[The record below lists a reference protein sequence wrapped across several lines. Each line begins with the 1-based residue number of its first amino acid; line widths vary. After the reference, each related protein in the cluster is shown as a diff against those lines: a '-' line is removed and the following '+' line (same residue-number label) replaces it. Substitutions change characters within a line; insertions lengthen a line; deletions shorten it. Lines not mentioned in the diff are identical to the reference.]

1 MIIRLRECFFENSQT
16 TAARLRG
23 TMRPL
28 KGKSK
33 PPDDGWKE
41 HGGYMQAKLR
51 KLEGQNSPVEAP
63 LSNIFA
69 GVRIYVNGYTVPS
82 ADVLHRLVQQ
92 HGGSFTNYFSK
103 SAGDFMIATN
113 LAQSKVK
120 SITDHKIVKPAW
132 ITASIQSG
140 KLLSW
145 RNFELYPTGTRKHKR
160 KCLRQVSGGFL
171 KEARFSV
178 EPSSIPASP
187 DGTKPSP
194 TMDHS
199 APADVTS
206 PSKSVP
212 VQARLDFFVRGP
224 SVSPQQATLSPRSR
238 PDAEPSLRL
247 GRLLRTGSTPTKEI
261 PSADVL
267 HRLVQQHGG
276 SFTNYFSKSAG
287 DFMIATNLAQS
298 KVKSITDHKIVKP
311 AWITASIQS
320 GKLLSWRNFELYP
333 TGTRKHKRKCLRQVS
348 GGFLKEARFSVEPSS
363 IPASPDGTK
372 TSPSMDHSA
381 TADVTS
387 PSKSVP
393 VQARLDFFVR
403 GPSVSPQ
410 QATLSPRSRPDAEPS
425 LRLGRLLRTGS
436 TPTKESSS
444 ATEGAAILTPSTSSP
459 TKKAASTSSVVEPPV
474 ASISTSTHSGPGNY
488 IATFYARSRLHHL
501 STWASDLR
509 DLVRSLRGTLP
520 DTAAG
525 SFSEVASCSYE
536 ARKFG
541 IKNGMHLGDARKLC
555 PELKTVPYDFDAF
568 RSVSEQLYKIVA
580 CFSLNIEAVSC
591 DEMYVDLT
599 DLLSSE
605 TYSSEAA
612 EPSRIINPF
621 LLGRELRR
629 RVFEATGCTATCGFG
644 TNRLLTR
651 LATAKA
657 KPNNQAFLI
666 GASTHCAG
674 VGNKSSPVDV
684 VWHRAE
690 AGGTDETSDCPIY
703 EMDGEGRNY
712 LDSLPISSLPGIG
725 RSTAQRLLT
734 KEVST
739 CGDLRQKL
747 SLPQLSNLLGA
758 KTGKRLY
765 QLCQGKDSSDLMFDR
780 FAKSVSA
787 EINYGVRLASWPE
800 VQDFVSSL
808 ASELA
813 TRMEHAATDADGHLG
828 VLGRTLVVRLLTR
841 RADQPKEAIKFMG
854 HGICDAWTRT
864 VQLPSPT
871 RDVSLITSQCMSVLR
886 RIDPDPTDIRGM
898 GLQMQRLSPGRKL
911 KRSPMEIALPT
922 VAKSGSTCNAGA
934 SPPTDQPKPC
944 SSSTHIDFS
953 VIDDKKDKPS
963 PSISTPSAPVS
974 STVVDVTFSR
984 TRVST
989 SRNSEDEAAFRSP
1002 VAVATPQLSIGSM
1015 VSSTSTPMHPT
1026 KPPAVKISPVKVTP
1040 SPQKS
1045 PSPSRARP
1053 EALLRQTSPTKE
1065 SMCPRPPPMT
1075 NDQVAADG
1083 ASVFAKRSVE
1093 EIRGIL
1099 TAWVSGVSAPGEEDV
1114 CMLSE
1119 YLASI
1124 VPTNL
1129 VRVRDILAD
1138 LQNLLTCHL
1147 PATATKGSAAD
1158 LWYTAFARIK
1168 EVVDRTCKVHFGANC
1183 LSISR

>member
-1 MIIRLRECFFENSQT
+1 
-16 TAARLRG
+16 
-23 TMRPL
+23 MRPL

-187 DGTKPSP
+187 DGTKSSPS
-194 TMDHS
+194 MDHS
-199 APADVTS
+199 ATADVTS
-206 PSKSVP
+206 PSKTVP

-224 SVSPQQATLSPRSR
+224 SVSPQQATFSQRSR

-247 GRLLRTGSTPTKEI
+247 GRLLRTG
-261 PSADVL
+261 L
-267 HRLVQQHGG
+267 
-276 SFTNYFSKSAG
+276 
-287 DFMIATNLAQS
+287 
-298 KVKSITDHKIVKP
+298 
-311 AWITASIQS
+311 
-320 GKLLSWRNFELYP
+320 
-333 TGTRKHKRKCLRQVS
+333 
-348 GGFLKEARFSVEPSS
+348 
-363 IPASPDGTK
+363 
-372 TSPSMDHSA
+372 
-381 TADVTS
+381 
-387 PSKSVP
+387 
-393 VQARLDFFVR
+393 
-403 GPSVSPQ
+403 
-410 QATLSPRSRPDAEPS
+410 
-425 LRLGRLLRTGS
+425 

-459 TKKAASTSSVVEPPV
+459 TKKAVSTSSVVEPPV
-474 ASISTSTHSGPGNY
+474 ASISTSTHSSPGNY

-520 DTAAG
+520 ESEKRLGQDFLAKEIERLGWEAATIVLRPSTPSASRLRPPILMHIDMDCFFVSVCLRKRPELKGQPVAVTHSRGTRSSIESTAAG

-612 EPSRIINPF
+612 EPGRIINPF

-684 VWHRAE
+684 VWRRAE

-765 QLCQGKDSSDLMFDR
+765 QLCQGKDSSDLIFDR

-1002 VAVATPQLSIGSM
+1002 VAVATPQLCIGSM

-1026 KPPAVKISPVKVTP
+1026 QPPAVKISPVKVTP

-1075 NDQVAADG
+1075 NGQVAADG

-1168 EVVDRTCKVHFGANC
+1168 AVVDRTCKVHFGANC